1 MHLSHKSSF
10 LNGVAGGYFLENPP
24 PPKKKKIKNKYSLTV
39 KAMLDRI

>member
-10 LNGVAGGYFLENPP
+10 LNGVAGGYFLENCP
-24 PPKKKKIKNKYSLTV
+24 PPKKKKINKYSLTV

>member
-10 LNGVAGGYFLENPP
+10 LNSVAGGYFLENPP
-24 PPKKKKIKNKYSLTV
+24 PPQKKKNKYSLTV

>member
-10 LNGVAGGYFLENPP
+10 LNSVAGGYFLENPP
-24 PPKKKKIKNKYSLTV
+24 PAPPQKKINKYSLTV